1 MTIAA
6 ANTVPTFHHRQ
17 QLVADDLRR
26 LQEPCVIF
34 EHHGHD
40 SDGVAYWIYT
50 VGGWLDGAPLSD
62 GCTVKGE
69 VILIHASSREE
80 ADMIASMGLEDT
92 INALDAEESA
102 YQEAHAAMARLSSI
116 SPIERMDLAT
126 KQGGDKSD
134 AFEADAAAIRPLIG
148 DDVILTVGNP
158 GASAPH

>member
-26 LQEPCVIF
+26 IQEPCVIF
-34 EHHGHD
+34 EHQGQD
-40 SDGVAYWIYT
+40 SDGVDYYLYT
-50 VGGWLDGAPLSD
+50 VGGWLDGHPLAD

-69 VILIHASSREE
+69 VILIHASSRAE
-80 ADMIASMGLEDT
+80 ADVIASLGLEDT
-92 INALDAEESA
+92 INALNAEESL
-102 YQEAHAAMARLSSI
+102 YQDAHAAMARLSSLGAV
-116 SPIERMDLAT
+116 ERMDLAT
-126 KQGGDKSD
+126 RADCDKSD

-158 GASAPH
+158 GAAAPH

>member
-34 EHHGHD
+34 EHQGQD
-40 SDGVAYWIYT
+40 SDGVDYWLYT
-50 VGGWLDGAPLSD
+50 VGGWLDGQPLAD

-80 ADMIASMGLEDT
+80 ADVIAAHGLEDT
-92 INALDAEESA
+92 INALNGEESA
-102 YQEAHAAMARLSSI
+102 YQQAQAALARLSTI
-116 SPIERMDLAT
+116 GAVDRMDLAKRT
-126 KQGGDKSD
+126 GADKSD

-158 GASAPH
+158 GAAAPT